1 MCQPHSDARL
11 AAAPGCRPC
20 RPQAQ
25 TGHGTRSPSKH
36 RALWSARP
44 HPRRGEPAKGLVQT
58 RVLHPAPRPPAASYQ
73 PSSSGAAG
81 EKPPR
86 GGGRR
91 PRERPRPPAWP
102 PALGCC
108 CPSGAGLLPAQGVS
122 LSGRCPPTPAGP
134 SPLPCFL
141 PLTVLARK
149 GTLHSL
155 ITIPA
160 EDTGPP
166 EPRKTDLPH
175 VIVEFLIIA
184 GASEIASHGD
194 SNSTRGRKR
203 RRLRLSSLSPENF
216 LFLSI

>member
-1 MCQPHSDARL
+1 MEREVRQSTGRCGALPRTHGGASRPRATGPG
-11 AAAPGCRPC
+11 AAAQRP
-20 RPQAQ
+20 R
-25 TGHGTRSPSKH
+25 
-36 RALWSARP
+36 
-44 HPRRGEPAKGLVQT
+44 VQT

-108 CPSGAGLLPAQGVS
+108 CPPGAGLLPVSHQRVS
-122 LSGRCPPTPAGP
+122 LSGRCPRTPAGP

-166 EPRKTDLPH
+166 EPRKTDPPH

-194 SNSTRGRKR
+194 SNSTRGRER
-203 RRLRLSSLSPENF
+203 RRLRLSSLPPENL